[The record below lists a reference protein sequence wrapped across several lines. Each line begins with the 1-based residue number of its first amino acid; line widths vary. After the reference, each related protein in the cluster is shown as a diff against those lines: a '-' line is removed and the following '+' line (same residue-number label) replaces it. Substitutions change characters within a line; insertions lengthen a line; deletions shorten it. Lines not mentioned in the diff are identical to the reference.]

1 VRLTQ
6 ELGLR
11 LLHPTVMDGLKVASK
26 T

>member
-1 VRLTQ
+1 LAQ

-26 T
+26 A